1 MRWWFYL
8 GWPWSAWEDSEGIA
22 GQDRKRLNVTLDKP
36 GDRLTVQPE
45 DADTDTG
52 VDSDSDTAT
61 DLDIE
66 FVVMDEE
73 ELERPYRVII
83 HNDNVTTFDFVIA
96 VLVSIFELSFGRA
109 EHVAYEAHT
118 RGQAYV
124 ATLPLH
130 EAKSR
135 VFKAQ
140 YAARQ
145 QGFPLPF
152 TIEPE

>member
-1 MRWWFYL
+1 MFLIKSIRWPVDQL
-8 GWPWSAWEDSEGIA
+8 ASDPANH
-22 GQDRKRLNVTLDKP
+22 LNYPPTNADTEI
-36 GDRLTVQPE
+36 DTNT
-45 DADTDTG
+45 DTDTG
-52 VDSDSDTAT
+52 
-61 DLDIE
+61 LDIE

-73 ELERPYRVII
+73 ELDRPYRIII

-96 VLVSIFELSFGRA
+96 VLVTIFELSFGRA

-124 ATLPLH
+124 TTLPLE

-145 QGFPLPF
+145 QGFPLTF
-152 TIEPE
+152 TIEPT

>member
-1 MRWWFYL
+1 MSGRK
-8 GWPWSAWEDSEGIA
+8 
-22 GQDRKRLNVTLDKP
+22 KRLDLTLDQL
-36 GDRLTVQPE
+36 GDLLTGQLTKAE
-45 DADTDTG
+45 ADTG
-52 VDSDSDTAT
+52 VDTDTDT

-66 FVVMDEE
+66 FVVMDEA
-73 ELERPYRVII
+73 ELARPYRVII
-83 HNDNVTTFDFVIA
+83 HNDDVTTFDFVVA
-96 VLVSIFELSFGRA
+96 VLVTIFELSFGRA
-109 EHVAYEAHT
+109 EHIAYEAHT

-130 EAKSR
+130 EAKNR

-145 QGFPLPF
+145 QGFPLTF

>member
-1 MRWWFYL
+1 M
-8 GWPWSAWEDSEGIA
+8 GD
-22 GQDRKRLNVTLDKP
+22 
-36 GDRLTVQPE
+36 DRLTLQPMIQLNSQPQ
-45 DADTDTG
+45 DTEIDTETETG
-52 VDSDSDTAT
+52 VD
-61 DLDIE
+61 IE
-66 FVVMDEE
+66 FMVMDEA

-96 VLVSIFELSFGRA
+96 VLVTIFELTFSRA
-109 EHVAYEAHT
+109 EHIAYEAHT
-118 RGQAYV
+118 KGQAYV
-124 ATLPLH
+124 ATLPLG

-145 QGFPLPF
+145 QGFPLAF

>member
-1 MRWWFYL
+1 M
-8 GWPWSAWEDSEGIA
+8 
-22 GQDRKRLNVTLDKP
+22 KRGLISGLDFV
-36 GDRLTVQPE
+36 RQTHLATTE
-45 DADTDTG
+45 SDT
-52 VDSDSDTAT
+52 DTAT

-73 ELERPYRVII
+73 ELDRPYRVII

-96 VLVSIFELSFGRA
+96 VLVTIFQRSFGQA
-109 EHVAYEAHT
+109 EHIAYEAHT
-118 RGQAYV
+118 KGNAYV
-124 ATLPLH
+124 VTLPLE
-130 EAKSR
+130 EAKKR

-145 QGFPLPF
+145 QGFPLTF

>member
-1 MRWWFYL
+1 
-8 GWPWSAWEDSEGIA
+8 
-22 GQDRKRLNVTLDKP
+22 LDKQA
-36 GDRLTVQPE
+36 DQLAVQLAE
-45 DADTDTG
+45 VETGTD
-52 VDSDSDTAT
+52 VDSDTDT

-66 FVVMDEE
+66 FVLMDEE

-96 VLVSIFELSFGRA
+96 VLVTIFELSFGRA
-109 EHVAYEAHT
+109 EQIAYEAHT
-118 RGQAYV
+118 KGQAYV
-124 ATLPLH
+124 ATLPLQ

-145 QGFPLPF
+145 QGFPLTF

>member
-1 MRWWFYL
+1 MKIVKKKL
-8 GWPWSAWEDSEGIA
+8 
-22 GQDRKRLNVTLDKP
+22 TLLATKH
-36 GDRLTVQPE
+36 LINQPSNTE
-45 DADTDTG
+45 TGTDTDT
-52 VDSDSDTAT
+52 DTST

-66 FVVMDEE
+66 FVVMDEA
-73 ELERPYRVII
+73 ELEQPYRVII

-96 VLVSIFELSFGRA
+96 VLVTIFELSFGRA

-118 RGQAYV
+118 KGQAYV
-124 ATLPLH
+124 ATLPLE

-145 QGFPLPF
+145 QGFPLTF

>member
-1 MRWWFYL
+1 ML
-8 GWPWSAWEDSEGIA
+8 NSATIVDRFAIRYMSEET
-22 GQDRKRLNVTLDKP
+22 VTTTPVTPDI
-36 GDRLTVQPE
+36 
-45 DADTDTG
+45 DTE
-52 VDSDSDTAT
+52 T
-61 DLDIE
+61 DVDIE

-83 HNDNVTTFDFVIA
+83 HNDDVTTFDFVIA
-96 VLVSIFELSFGRA
+96 VLVTIFELSFRKA
-109 EHVAYEAHT
+109 SDIAFEAHT
-118 RGQAYV
+118 RGNAYV
-124 ATLPLH
+124 TTLPLK

-145 QGFPLPF
+145 QGFPLTF

>member
-1 MRWWFYL
+1 M
-8 GWPWSAWEDSEGIA
+8 SEETITA
-22 GQDRKRLNVTLDKP
+22 PVTPDI
-36 GDRLTVQPE
+36 
-45 DADTDTG
+45 DT
-52 VDSDSDTAT
+52 DTAT
-61 DLDIE
+61 DIDIE
-66 FVVMDEE
+66 FVVMDEA

-96 VLVSIFELSFGRA
+96 ILVTIFGLSFRRA
-109 EHVAYEAHT
+109 SDIAYEAHSI
-118 RGQAYV
+118 GNAYV
-124 ATLPLH
+124 TTLPLE

-145 QGFPLPF
+145 QGFPLAF